1 MSYYANPN
9 YYNPQGVFQSAVQ
22 PIQSQ
27 NQISINLKKYD
38 FYKGDYVEGEIV
50 LQNLTAMILNDIH
63 LNLYLIEN
71 WNYQEGDTRIAELN
85 NPILLNVKVN
95 IGKILKV
102 NSNLINLN
110 IGEFK
115 FPFKF
120 QLPDFLQP
128 SFEYPKNNQRAFLRY
143 VLEAKLISPY
153 VQGDG
158 RIYLLIKSRPKILN
172 CPLSFSSAVNV
183 HTWGMFDQGS
193 TILKTSYKTSNYQM
207 KGQIPIT
214 VEIDNTRGKLAVT
227 SVNVK
232 AIRKIEF
239 KKINEATVKFTLEDI
254 MVNKVFNI
262 NVLPNTKSQAYN
274 YIIDLREE
282 NLSGFNYFGLANPYP
297 KLKDLAFAMP
307 STDGAAIKCD
317 YFLEVTISF
326 DGFVTKGYLPRIIIP
341 LTLTH
346 QLQNDYVL
354 EQKEKDDMK
363 KAIEASL
370 LDVKYVKKANDI
382 NINETDAYQNNEEK
396 LDDLITEDN
405 PNNVKQNHFEDIN
418 QISENINQINENN
431 NYINNIN
438 NKVNYPINDNNNNQR
453 MIYNNNNDN
462 NNNINNRVN
471 YQINKNNS
479 QMIMN
484 NNNHINNI
492 YNKVNYPVIEN
503 NNQMIRNNN
512 NINNINNINN
522 KVNYPIN
529 NQGGLNINMD
539 YNNRGINQNNNQ
551 QEISNISNNYNM
563 SYINNGNNNQ
573 NNNNIIKNDEDDEDM
588 INPYKLD

>member
-232 AIRKIEF
+232 AIRKLEF

-512 NINNINNINN
+512 NINNINNIIN

-551 QEISNISNNYNM
+551 QEISNISNIYNM
-563 SYINNGNNNQ
+563 SNINNGINNQ
-573 NNNNIIKNDEDDEDM
+573 NNSNNIKDDDEDM

>member
-326 DGFVTKGYLPRIIIP
+326 DGFVTKGYLPKIIIP

-396 LDDLITEDN
+396 LDDLIIEDN

-431 NYINNIN
+431 NYINNMN
-438 NKVNYPINDNNNNQR
+438 NNVNYPINDNNNNQR

-492 YNKVNYPVIEN
+492 YKKVNYPVIEN
-503 NNQMIRNNN
+503 NNQIIRNNN

-551 QEISNISNNYNM
+551 QEISNISNIYNM
-563 SYINNGNNNQ
+563 SNINNGINNQ
-573 NNNNIIKNDEDDEDM
+573 NNSNNIKDDDEDM
-588 INPYKLD
+588 INPYKLDLE

>member
-512 NINNINNINN
+512 NINNINNIIN

-551 QEISNISNNYNM
+551 QEISNISNIYNM
-563 SYINNGNNNQ
+563 SNINNGINNQ
-573 NNNNIIKNDEDDEDM
+573 NNSNNIKDDDEDM
-588 INPYKLD
+588 INPYKLDN